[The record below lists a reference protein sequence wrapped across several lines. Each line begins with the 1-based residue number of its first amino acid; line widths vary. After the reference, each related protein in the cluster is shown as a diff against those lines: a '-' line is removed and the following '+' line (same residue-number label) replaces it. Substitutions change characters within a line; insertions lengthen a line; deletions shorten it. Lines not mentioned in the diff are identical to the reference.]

1 MKQFRLFVVV
11 SVFLFLSVLLV
22 AVSAQASLLDSEK
35 FTLSGFLKNAT
46 SINSSS
52 ADNMDQFLK
61 IRTTAQLEMEY
72 QFTDN
77 FHFFTIVRGWYDSVY
92 DAESK
97 WRKGDNRSKMSR
109 VRGNDWLRE
118 CYFDYYSETLDIRVG
133 KQQVVWGTADGVK
146 ILDIINPID
155 YREFSLEINRGL
167 DADVKIPLWMTKV
180 EYAPTVNGTLQLLI
194 IPDYE
199 TNFLAPPGAPY
210 TARATNSGD
219 MQLDVL
225 RDFGAG
231 VNIANKKPGRTF
243 DNTKIALRWLDV
255 IKGFEYTINYL
266 HGYSYAPSRY
276 FIGIEPFGIPFFP
289 GAVASFED
297 RYAQTETV
305 GFSFSKA
312 MNKGFLRGY
321 NFRGEFAWV
330 HNSTSGYGTRDNQVG
345 VAKVDQY
352 NYVLGI
358 DKYYWTNWLFSFQFI
373 QFCLERDTE
382 DGYNYISGPTFNTV
396 DQFETILS
404 LKIATD
410 FMHERLKPGILTQ
423 WGANNNDWSLNPRV
437 EFELRDYLILTWG
450 MNAFWGPGD
459 SLFGY
464 FRTRDSMYLEVKL
477 GF

>member
-1 MKQFRLFVVV
+1 MKQFRLVVLMI
-11 SVFLFLSVLLV
+11 VFLSLVTVPASHAAFL
-22 AVSAQASLLDSEK
+22 DDEK
-35 FTLSGFLKNAT
+35 LTLSGFLKNAT
-46 SINSSS
+46 SINVSS
-52 ADNMDQFLK
+52 ADKMDQFLK
-61 IRTTAQLEMEY
+61 IRSTAQLELEY

-77 FHFFTIVRGWYDSVY
+77 LHFFTILRGWYDSVY

-97 WRKGDNRSKMSR
+97 WRKGDNRKDMSR
-109 VRGNDWLRE
+109 VRKNDWLRE
-118 CYFDYYSETLDIRVG
+118 CYLDYYSETLDIRVG

-155 YREFSLEINRGL
+155 YREFNLELTRAL
-167 DADVKIPLWMTKV
+167 DADVKIPLWMTKI

-199 TNFLAPPGAPY
+199 TNFIAPPFNPY
-210 TARATNSGD
+210 SFRATDVGD
-219 MQLDVL
+219 MMLDEL
-225 RDFGAG
+225 RDLGAQ
-231 VNIANKKPGRTF
+231 VIIKRKTPARTF

-255 IKGFEYTINYL
+255 IKGFEYSINYL
-266 HGYSYAPSRY
+266 HGYSYFPSRY
-276 FIGIEPFGIPFFP
+276 FIGIEPFGIPFLP

-312 MNKGFLRGY
+312 VSKGLLRGY

-330 HNSTSGYGTRDNQVG
+330 HNSTSGYGTKDNQVG
-345 VAKVDQY
+345 VEKVDQY
-352 NYVLGI
+352 NYVLGV

-373 QFCLERDTE
+373 QFCLSRDTE
-382 DGYNYISGPTFNTV
+382 KGYDFLQGPTFNTV

-410 FMHERLKPGILTQ
+410 FMHERIKPGVLTQ
-423 WGANNNDWSLNPRV
+423 WGANNNDWQASPRV
-437 EFELRDYLILTWG
+437 EFEMRDYLILTWG
-450 MNAFWGPGD
+450 MNVFWGPSD
-459 SLFGY
+459 SLFGQY
-464 FRTRDSMYLEVKL
+464 KSRDTMYVEVKL